1 MADNIIQEN
10 LLHAAPGTIALKKGL
25 EAWSL
30 RQKAHAQNIA
40 NAETPDYRRIVVD
53 FETKLQEAL
62 RQSEGP
68 LALTDPAHLSTEAS
82 DLEALQSTV
91 RREVRDPNGNAV
103 SGVDIDQEMAE
114 MAETQLRYLTGV
126 ELLKRRYQG
135 LKTVIRGS
143 GQ

>member
-10 LLHAAPGTIALKKGL
+10 LIHAAPGTVALKKGL

-40 NAETPDYRRIVVD
+40 NAETPNYRRVVVD

-62 RQSEGP
+62 RQFEGP
-68 LALTDPAHLSTEAS
+68 LALTDPDHQSSETS
-82 DLEALQSTV
+82 DLENLRPTV
-91 RREVRDPNGNAV
+91 RREDRDPNGNAAG
-103 SGVDIDQEMAE
+103 GVDIDQEMAE
-114 MAETQLRYLTGV
+114 MAETQLRYLAAV
-126 ELLKRRYQG
+126 ELLKRRYQS

>member
-25 EAWSL
+25 HAWSL

-40 NAETPDYRRIVVD
+40 NAETPNYRRVVVD
-53 FETKLQEAL
+53 FESKLLEAL
-62 RQSEGP
+62 RQSEAP
-68 LALTDPAHLSTEAS
+68 LAQTDPDHLPPGSS
-82 DLEALQSTV
+82 DIENLQATV
-91 RREVRDPNGNAV
+91 RREARDPNGNAV
-103 SGVDIDQEMAE
+103 GGVDIDQEMAE
-114 MAETQLRYLTGV
+114 MAETQLRYMTAV

-135 LKTVIRGS
+135 LKTAIRGS